1 MLTAVKEFLK
11 AIFVSAPMLYFIS
24 IVAVLTTIFK
34 KAEWGLFVLIVMIP
48 LPTLWYKLHQYPM
61 GKDFMDVFIFA
72 ILMGILYQHKG
83 FAKTPNSTLIIIFM
97 IISYVAVWNSSLRF
111 YLPLP
116 ITNESELLKDWKNYA
131 EMIFLYF
138 LVLNVIKDED
148 QQKKLVTLMSIIVLL
163 IAIRGYRNFYAADVF
178 NYGKRF
184 AGPFEKVGLNPNHFG
199 AFIAYTSAFFLGL
212 AFFDKDKRR
221 KLLLIMTVL
230 FSIHPLFFSYSRG
243 AYVAAFGTMVFF
255 GITKKRTLLLLCIV
269 LILAWQTVLPASVVD
284 RISMT
289 ESASGE
295 IEASGAHRLDL
306 WHHAMGLF
314 KSNPVFGIGFGGFGF
329 TVPEGELTDTHN
341 LYMKMLSEQGIIGI
355 TLLLLI
361 FMKAFLSGWRLS
373 KISKTPFQKGLG
385 FGFMGAIIAL
395 MLANLFGDRWSFFAL
410 GGYFWIFWALVDRGI
425 IVSKS
430 TPAPEQPG
438 PSRAAQ
444 LVSERPPFSHIQR
457 WRR

>member
-1 MLTAVKEFLK
+1 
-11 AIFVSAPMLYFIS
+11 
-24 IVAVLTTIFK
+24 
-34 KAEWGLFVLIVMIP
+34 
-48 LPTLWYKLHQYPM
+48 
-61 GKDFMDVFIFA
+61 
-72 ILMGILYQHKG
+72 
-83 FAKTPNSTLIIIFM
+83 
-97 IISYVAVWNSSLRF
+97 
-111 YLPLP
+111 
-116 ITNESELLKDWKNYA
+116 
-131 EMIFLYF
+131 
-138 LVLNVIKDED
+138 
-148 QQKKLVTLMSIIVLL
+148 
-163 IAIRGYRNFYAADVF
+163 
-178 NYGKRF
+178 
-184 AGPFEKVGLNPNHFG
+184 
-199 AFIAYTSAFFLGL
+199 
-212 AFFDKDKRR
+212 
-221 KLLLIMTVL
+221 
-230 FSIHPLFFSYSRG
+230 
-243 AYVAAFGTMVFF
+243 
-255 GITKKRTLLLLCIV
+255 
-269 LILAWQTVLPASVVD
+269 
-284 RISMT
+284 MT